1 MLRWCSRSIFLQVV
15 IGLMLGIVCG
25 LALPEFSSQ
34 LKPLGDG
41 FIKLIKMLIGL
52 IVFCVV
58 VSGISGAGDLKKV
71 GRIGLKSV
79 INFEV
84 LTTIALVIGL
94 IMAFST
100 GIGASGEIRL
110 TSP

>member
-15 IGLMLGIVCG
+15 IGLMLGIACG

-52 IVFCVV
+52 I
-58 VSGISGAGDLKKV
+58 
-71 GRIGLKSV
+71 
-79 INFEV
+79 
-84 LTTIALVIGL
+84 
-94 IMAFST
+94 
-100 GIGASGEIRL
+100 
-110 TSP
+110 